1 MTAADTVQL
10 SLSNSGDRITVD
22 AQYIDR
28 ERIKALPGSRWAAR
42 DAVWQMPLSVV
53 SATLLQNDF
62 GNRLVA
68 AQDLKERIAELAQL
82 RSDSMA
88 LIANPMALDYTPQ
101 FPADERLRSYQRLG
115 VDWLLLNRYCLLSDE
130 MGSGKTVQVIAA
142 LEQLSGPFLIVAPKS
157 VLWTWQRE
165 IEQWSTGLTVA
176 VATGSAAKRR
186 KAFDAVANGEANVLL
201 IGYEALRSHSRLAP
215 YGSIRLKRCESCGGL
230 PGEVAEA
237 RCEVHLKEANR
248 IDWEV
253 VVADEAHRMKDGK
266 ALQTRAVWAVAHSHN
281 APYRWALTGTPIA
294 NNPSDL
300 WSLLHFIDPVEWP
313 SKTAFIE
320 RWVEV
325 SVNPWGGHTLLGLK
339 PERIEEFHRLID
351 PYMLRRTKTMVL
363 PDLPPKIRVTRTCEL
378 STKEAKAYAEMRD
391 DLIAELADGSDLMAV
406 NPMVQVNRLLQLA
419 SSSMSTDPV
428 SGKPMPVEPSAKL
441 SLMEEV
447 LDDIGEESVILW
459 FAHRQLL
466 HLAEA
471 RLAKAGVPFV
481 SFHGNC
487 TDAERSEAEQRF
499 QSGSVRVMLLTIG
512 AGKEGLTLTRASTQ
526 VYVQRTWSLVD
537 DLQSQD
543 RLHRP
548 GQTAEQV
555 TIIDLITEGTVEE
568 KLQDVLA
575 NKADGLESIVRD
587 REALLRLLND

>member
-1 MTAADTVQL
+1 MTDTVQL
-10 SLSNSGDRITVD
+10 SLSPSDNRITID
-22 AQYIDR
+22 AQYVDR
-28 ERIKALPGSRWAAR
+28 ERIKALPGSRWSAR
-42 DAVWQMPLSVV
+42 DGVWQMPLSVV
-53 SATLLQNDF
+53 AATLLQHDF
-62 GNRLVA
+62 GSRLVA
-68 AQDLKERIAELAQL
+68 DDALKRRIAEMAQMRAESLAMV
-82 RSDSMA
+82 R
-88 LIANPMALDYTPQ
+88 NPMADGYEAQ
-101 FPADERLRSYQRLG
+101 FSADDRLRSYQRLG
-115 VDWLLLNRYCLLSDE
+115 VDWLLMNRRCILTDE
-130 MGSGKTVQVIAA
+130 MGSGKTVQVVAA
-142 LEQLSGPFLIVAPKS
+142 LDHLDGPFLIVAPKS

-165 IEQWSTGLTVA
+165 IAHWSTTLKVA
-176 VATGSAAKRR
+176 VASGSAAKRR
-186 KAFDAVANGEANVLL
+186 KAFDAVVSGDTNVLL

-215 YGSIRLKRCESCGGL
+215 YGSIRLKRCEACGGL
-230 PGEVAEA
+230 PGEVTEA

-248 IDWEV
+248 IDWQV

-266 ALQTRAVWAVAHSHN
+266 ALQTRAVWAVAH
-281 APYRWALTGTPIA
+281 AQDAEYRWALTGTPIA
-294 NNPSDL
+294 NDPSDL
-300 WSLLHFIDPVEWP
+300 WSLLHFVDPVEWP

-325 SVNPWGGHTLLGLK
+325 AVNPWGGHTLLGLK
-339 PERIEEFHRLID
+339 PERSEEFHQLID

-363 PDLPPKIRVTRTCEL
+363 PDLPPKVRITRTCEL
-378 STKEAKAYAEMRD
+378 SSKESKAYAEMRD

-419 SSSMSTDPV
+419 SSAMASDPV

-441 SLMEEV
+441 SLLEEV
-447 LDDIGEESVILW
+447 LGDVGDESVIVW

-471 RLAKAGVPFV
+471 RLAKAGLAFV
-481 SFHGNC
+481 SYHGNC

-499 QSGSVRVMLLTIG
+499 QSGAVPIMLLTIG

-526 VYVQRTWSLVD
+526 VYCQRTWSLVD

-548 GQTAEQV
+548 GQTADQV

-568 KLQDVLA
+568 KLQDVLSG
-575 NKADGLESIVRD
+575 KAADLESVVRD
-587 REALLRLLND
+587 REALMRLLGD